1 MKRVVRTRREV
12 RFTETIAWKRL
23 KFNSIRGIELLTN
36 LKEEFLEEVCG
47 VDNGEDEDGWK
58 VDGEDR
64 IENPA
69 SENDFQLDSFV

>member
-1 MKRVVRTRREV
+1 M
-12 RFTETIAWKRL
+12 
-23 KFNSIRGIELLTN
+23 LTN
-36 LKEEFLEEVCG
+36 LKEEFLEEVCS

-58 VDGEDR
+58 VDSEDR